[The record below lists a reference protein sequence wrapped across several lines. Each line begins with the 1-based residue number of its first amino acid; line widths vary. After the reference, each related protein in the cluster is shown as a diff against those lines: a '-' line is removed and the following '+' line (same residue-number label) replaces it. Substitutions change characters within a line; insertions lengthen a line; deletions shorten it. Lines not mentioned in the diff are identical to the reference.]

1 MEYMK
6 IGVKT
11 EHILAIMVAIVI
23 LLYVYRSCSET
34 YEKESKITQEDL
46 DLVMDMI

>member
-1 MEYMK
+1 M
-6 IGVKT
+6 KT

-23 LLYVYRSCSET
+23 LLYVYHSCSEM
-34 YEKESKITQEDL
+34 YEKKPTITQEDL